1 MLSCLV
7 RALYGDLPHE
17 QLVQASFFSLLL
29 CMIVGVYWMMR
40 SLKDSVFATTVGLE
54 YQPTAKMLSLV
65 VVTVM
70 LFFYNKLV
78 DMVPRDQL
86 FKVICCGYSGV
97 FLATAFV
104 LQSSTH
110 GLYGSDGKALPASP
124 DRLVGWVHYFAIES
138 YGSLVVSLFWQYTN
152 SQMNLKEAKAQYG
165 LIVAGGQVG
174 AISGCTLVVSS
185 KTFGVAE
192 LYYFGGLLTLVR
204 AASPSASRDARAAAL
219 ARRPH
224 SLHTCTHKRYV
235 PLHSVGG
242 RRVPLARRQHDAFR
256 QPSEQIAPVVARVLS
271 SALKSLRLADAADHR
286 LLLPEALPA
295 HRSPQLGARRGGEAR
310 GARLPR
316 GTPPPLQTPV
326 RARHLRRL
334 GALRGDR
341 HHPRLPDEG
350 PRQGIAQ
357 FDGRLCLFH
366 GPIWPGHEQRFAHL
380 LCCWHL
386 LRHPQ
391 SRLAPD
397 ADALPRDARRRHRAR
412 LLVAEHVGAILGH
425 GYHQGPLLRA
435 QQPFKGDALHGDD
448 RLDQVQG
455 QVVDRRLRRARLQ
468 GHGLGRDECLQE
480 AGERAHALRLA
491 HLACHRVRAA
501 AGHVSA
507 GEGLRAPQHYRTAH
521 RNGRPLDR
529 RRGPIAHGD
538 RRAG

>member
-192 LYYFGGLLTLVR
+192 LYYFGGLLTLTPPIIVYFY
-204 AASPSASRDARAAAL
+204 L
-219 ARRPH
+219 
-224 SLHTCTHKRYV
+224 KRF
-235 PLHSVGG
+235 P
-242 RRVPLARRQHDAFR
+242 P
-256 QPSEQIAPVVARVLS
+256 IVALS
-271 SALKSLRLADAADHR
+271 SA
-286 LLLPEALPA
+286 
-295 HRSPQLGARRGGEAR
+295 
-310 GARLPR
+310 
-316 GTPPPLQTPV
+316 
-326 RARHLRRL
+326 
-334 GALRGDR
+334 
-341 HHPRLPDEG
+341 
-350 PRQGIAQ
+350 
-357 FDGRLCLFH
+357 
-366 GPIWPGHEQRFAHL
+366 PG
-380 LCCWHL
+380 
-386 LRHPQ
+386 
-391 SRLAPD
+391 
-397 ADALPRDARRRHRAR
+397 
-412 LLVAEHVGAILGH
+412 
-425 GYHQGPLLRA
+425 
-435 QQPFKGDALHGDD
+435 
-448 RLDQVQG
+448 
-455 QVVDRRLRRARLQ
+455 
-468 GHGLGRDECLQE
+468 
-480 AGERAHALRLA
+480 
-491 HLACHRVRAA
+491 AA
-501 AGHVSA
+501 AKRVAPGFL
-507 GEGLRAPQHYRTAH
+507 EGLRLLFRHPYVLGIFAVSALFEVIATILDYQMKVLGKASHNSTADFASFMGQFGQATNSVSLIFSVVGTSFVIRNLGLRLTLMLFPATLVVVIGLVYSSPSMWVLFWVMVTIKGLSYALNNPSKEMLYMVTTDSIKFKAKSWIDVFGGRASKAMGSVVTNAFKKPVSALMLYGSLISLAIACGLLLVTSLLGRAFERLSTTEQLIGMDGPSTDEEVQSLTETDEQDDAEAPLRK
-521 RNGRPLDR
+521 N
-529 RRGPIAHGD
+529 
-538 RRAG
+538 